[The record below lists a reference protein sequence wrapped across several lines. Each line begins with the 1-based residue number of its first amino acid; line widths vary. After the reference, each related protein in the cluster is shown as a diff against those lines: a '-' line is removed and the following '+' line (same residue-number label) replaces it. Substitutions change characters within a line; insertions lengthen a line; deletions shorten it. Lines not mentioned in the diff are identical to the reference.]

1 MKTPANSFRLR
12 LAVAT
17 ALMAG
22 VALAGFAAIAWWQM
36 RQAKFDTLDREIHD
50 QAEREL
56 SREWPAEHWAR
67 HEHKLWRSL
76 GAQTLQQCLL
86 LVQGNRGA
94 EFRSAHWPE
103 NVDPDK
109 LPWPRPDNRPL
120 PIQAENAATSPV
132 AEPSREDGEPPESGL
147 SPSRDG
153 HRPSFPP
160 PLRDRRKPAFP
171 PLEGILV
178 EFMPPQ
184 GPPPR
189 EPLTAI
195 GFSSL
200 NAGDRHW
207 RFGLAISPLGKLAI
221 GVDLA
226 VVEAEMADLST
237 AFLIASPLALG
248 FIGWGAWFLSGR
260 ALFPIRRITATME
273 RVTAK
278 GLNQRIA
285 HGNED
290 QEFGQLIRVF
300 NGMLERL
307 ERSFLQ
313 ASRFSADAAHELKTP
328 LAILQ
333 GQIEQAIA
341 QSEAGSHNQSRLT
354 EILDEVQRLGTISR
368 KLLLL
373 SLADAGR
380 LRLNITRLDLSQALE
395 DLVEDAQM
403 LAPELV
409 VSGSIA
415 HGLTVEADAAL
426 LRQVLHNLLGNAVKY
441 NLPGGW
447 IRIAASREG
456 ERIAVAV
463 ANAANGIPATDRE
476 RIFERFY
483 RADPSHNR
491 EVEGMGL
498 GLSLSREIARAHGG
512 ELILADSP
520 EGEVRFVVTLAA

>member
-1 MKTPANSFRLR
+1 MNTPGKSFRLR
-12 LAVAT
+12 LAIAT

-22 VALAGFAAIAWWQM
+22 VALAGFAAMAWWQI
-36 RQAKFDTLDREIHD
+36 RQAKLDTLDREIHA

-56 SREWPAEHWAR
+56 SRPWPAEHWTQ
-67 HEHKLWRSL
+67 HEHNLWRSL
-76 GAQTLQQCLL
+76 GAQTMQQSLL
-86 LVQGNRGA
+86 LMQSNNGVG
-94 EFRSAHWPE
+94 FRSAHWPE
-103 NVDPDK
+103 NVDPDR
-109 LPWPRPDNRPL
+109 LPWPQPDHRPVPS
-120 PIQAENAATSPV
+120 QAENTDASLV
-132 AEPSREDGEPPESGL
+132 ARPIRNGREPPESDL
-147 SPSRDG
+147 SPLPGGQRPTVPPPRRDG
-153 HRPSFPP
+153 REPTFLPP
-160 PLRDRRKPAFP
+160 EDMQS
-171 PLEGILV
+171 G
-178 EFMPPQ
+178 FMPPP

-189 EPLTAI
+189 LPLPTI

-200 NAGDRHW
+200 TAGDRHW
-207 RFGLAISPLGKLAI
+207 RFGLATSPLGKLAI

-226 VVEAEMADLST
+226 VVEAEMADLRT
-237 AFLIASPLALG
+237 AFLLATPLALG
-248 FIGWGAWFLSGR
+248 FIGLGAWFLSGR

-285 HGNED
+285 PGQED
-290 QEFGQLIRVF
+290 QEFGQLIQVF

-333 GQIEQAIA
+333 GQIEHAIA
-341 QSEAGSHNQSRLT
+341 QSEAGSPSQSRLT
-354 EILDEVQRLGTISR
+354 DILDEVQRLSTISR

-380 LRLNITRLDLSQALE
+380 LRLNIIRLDLSQALE

-403 LAPELV
+403 LAPELA
-409 VSGSIA
+409 VSGSVA
-415 HGLTVEADAAL
+415 SGLTVPADAAL

-441 NLPGGW
+441 NLPDGW
-447 IRIAASREG
+447 IRIAASRVG
-456 ERIAVAV
+456 ERIEVSVAS
-463 ANAANGIPATDRE
+463 ASKGIPATDRE

-483 RADPSHNR
+483 RADPAHNR
-491 EVEGMGL
+491 EVEGVGL

-512 ELILADSP
+512 DLVLAEAKP
-520 EGEVRFVVTLAA
+520 GEVRFVVVLAI

>member
-1 MKTPANSFRLR
+1 MKSPANSFRLR

-22 VALAGFAAIAWWQM
+22 VALAGFAALAWWQM
-36 RQAKFDTLDREIHD
+36 RQAKMDTLDREIHD

-56 SREWPAEHWAR
+56 SREWPAEHWPR
-67 HEHKLWRSL
+67 HQHNLWRSL
-76 GAQTLQQCLL
+76 GAQTLQQSLL
-86 LVQGNRGA
+86 LMQGRRGVA
-94 EFRSAHWPE
+94 FRSAHWPE

-109 LPWPRPDNRPL
+109 LPWPDTGPL
-120 PIQAENAATSPV
+120 PTRAENAQTATP
-132 AEPSREDGEPPESGL
+132 R
-147 SPSRDG
+147 
-153 HRPSFPP
+153 
-160 PLRDRRKPAFP
+160 RDRREPAFP
-171 PLEGILV
+171 PPE
-178 EFMPPQ
+178 EMPDGLMPAP

-189 EPLTAI
+189 WPPPAI
-195 GFSSL
+195 AFGSL
-200 NAGDRHW
+200 DAGDRHW

-226 VVEAEMADLST
+226 VVEAEMADLRT
-237 AFLIASPLALG
+237 AFLLATPLALT
-248 FIGWGAWFLSGR
+248 FIGWGAWLLSGR
-260 ALFPIRRITATME
+260 ALLPIRRITATMAS
-273 RVTAK
+273 VTAR

-285 HGNED
+285 PGKED
-290 QEFGQLIRVF
+290 QEFGQLIQVF

-333 GQIEQAIA
+333 GQIEHAIA
-341 QSEAGSHNQSRLT
+341 QSEAGSPGQSRLT
-354 EILDEVQRLGTISR
+354 EILDEVQRLSTISR

-380 LRLNITRLDLSQALE
+380 LRLNITRFDLSQALE
-395 DLVEDAQM
+395 ELVEDAQM
-403 LAPELV
+403 LAPDLA
-409 VSGSIA
+409 VSGSVA
-415 HGLTVEADAAL
+415 SGLTVDADAAL

-447 IRIAASREG
+447 IRIAAAPVG
-456 ERIAVAV
+456 ERIEVSV
-463 ANAANGIPATDRE
+463 ANASNGIPADDRE

-483 RADPSHNR
+483 RSDPSHNR

-512 ELILADSP
+512 ELMLADSP
-520 EGEVRFVVTLAA
+520 EGEVRFVMVLAV

>member
-1 MKTPANSFRLR
+1 MNTPGKSFRLR

-22 VALAGFAAIAWWQM
+22 VALAGFAAIAWWQI
-36 RQAKFDTLDREIHD
+36 RQAKLDTLDREIHA

-56 SREWPAEHWAR
+56 SRPWPAEHWTQ
-67 HEHKLWRSL
+67 HEHNLWRSL
-76 GAQTLQQCLL
+76 GAQTMQQSLL
-86 LVQGNRGA
+86 LMQSHRGVD
-94 EFRSAHWPE
+94 FRSAHWPE
-103 NVDPDK
+103 NVDPDQ
-109 LPWPRPDNRPL
+109 LPWPQPDPRLL
-120 PIQAENAATSPV
+120 PSQAENG
-132 AEPSREDGEPPESGL
+132 REPPESGP
-147 SPSRDG
+147 SPVPDG
-153 HRPSFPP
+153 QRPPLPP
-160 PLRDRRKPAFP
+160 PRGDRREPTFLP
-171 PLEGILV
+171 PEDMPSG
-178 EFMPPQ
+178 FMPPP

-189 EPLTAI
+189 LPLPTI

-200 NAGDRHW
+200 TTGDRHW
-207 RFGLAISPLGKLAI
+207 RFGLATSPLGKLAI

-226 VVEAEMADLST
+226 VVEAEMADLRT
-237 AFLIASPLALG
+237 AFLLAAPLALG
-248 FIGWGAWFLSGR
+248 FIGLGAWFLSGR
-260 ALFPIRRITATME
+260 ALLPIRRLTATMASI
-273 RVTAK
+273 TAK

-285 HGNED
+285 LGKED
-290 QEFGQLIRVF
+290 QEFGQLIQVF

-333 GQIEQAIA
+333 GQIEHAIA
-341 QSEAGSHNQSRLT
+341 QSEAGSPSQSRLT

-380 LRLNITRLDLSQALE
+380 LRLNIIRFDLSQTLE

-403 LAPELV
+403 LAPELEV
-409 VSGSIA
+409 NGSIA
-415 HGLTVEADAAL
+415 SGLTVAADAAL

-441 NLPGGW
+441 NLPDGW
-447 IRIAASREG
+447 IRIAATRVG
-456 ERIAVAV
+456 ERIEVSI
-463 ANAANGIPATDRE
+463 ANASNGIPAIDRE

-491 EVEGMGL
+491 EVEGVGL

-512 ELILADSP
+512 DLQLAESR
-520 EGEVRFVVTLAA
+520 EGEVRFVVKLAEQV